1 MALSM
6 QSALIALA
14 GFVVFKVAARFLGT
28 SALDKI
34 RGPPRASIVT
44 GNAVHVAGLHASL
57 DTHYEGNL
65 RQLLSLDGWGFHQD
79 ISAEYGG
86 IVKIWGILGVGA
98 FRAMSHFISD

>member
-1 MALSM
+1 M

-14 GFVVFKVAARFLGT
+14 GFVVFKLTVRLLGT

-44 GNAVHVAGLHASL
+44 GNAVHVGWSHMSL
-57 DTHYEGNL
+57 YVYCEGNL
-65 RQLLSLDGWGFHQD
+65 RQLYSLDGWGFHQD

-86 IVKIWGILGVGA
+86 VVKIWGILGVGA
-98 FRAMSHFISD
+98 SRAISHLIPD